1 VNEAWIRRRWYEFRQ
16 GHSFYLIL
24 LLSVSNFIL
33 IFHRLL
39 IERVSFLNEVFSQ
52 LWFFFLIFVLAYVP
66 VAILI
71 GHWHKTTQLKIDTE
85 TIMRQNPLFAK
96 GFRILLDLQTNKA
109 SQKDVDDFR
118 KLLMSIESGH
128 GGL

>member
-1 VNEAWIRRRWYEFRQ
+1 MKQAWIRRRWYEFRQ

-24 LLSVSNFIL
+24 LLSVSNFVL

-39 IERVSFLNEVFSQ
+39 IERVSFLDEIFSQ
-52 LWFFFLIFVLAYVP
+52 LWFFFLIFVLGYVP
-66 VAILI
+66 VAVLI
-71 GHWHKTTQLKIDTE
+71 GYWHKKTQLKIDTE
-85 TIMRQNPLFAK
+85 MVMRQNPLFAK
-96 GFRILLDLQTNKA
+96 GFRILLDLQAGKA

-118 KLLMSIESGH
+118 KLLVSIERGH

>member
-1 VNEAWIRRRWYEFRQ
+1 VNQAWIRRRWYEFRQ

-24 LLSVSNFIL
+24 LLSLANFVL

-39 IERVSFLNEVFSQ
+39 IERVGFLNEIFSQ
-52 LWFFFLIFVLAYVP
+52 LWFFFLIFVLGYIP
-66 VAILI
+66 VAVLI
-71 GHWHKTTQLKIDTE
+71 GYWHKKTQLKIDTE
-85 TIMRQNPLFAK
+85 MVMRQNPLFAK
-96 GFRILLDLQTNKA
+96 GFRILLDLQTGKA

-118 KLLMSIESGH
+118 KLLVSIEAGH

>member
-1 VNEAWIRRRWYEFRQ
+1 MNQAWIRRRWYEFRQ

-24 LLSVSNFIL
+24 LLSLANFVL

-39 IERVSFLNEVFSQ
+39 IERVGFLNEIFSQ
-52 LWFFFLIFVLAYVP
+52 LWFFFLIFVLGYIP
-66 VAILI
+66 VAVLI
-71 GHWHKTTQLKIDTE
+71 GYWHKKTQLKIDTE
-85 TIMRQNPLFAK
+85 MVMRQNPLFAK
-96 GFRILLDLQTNKA
+96 GFRILLDLQTSKA

-118 KLLMSIESGH
+118 KLLVSIESGH

>member
-1 VNEAWIRRRWYEFRQ
+1 VRQAWIRRRWFEFRQ

-24 LLSVSNFIL
+24 LLSVSNFVL

-39 IERVSFLNEVFSQ
+39 IERVSFLDEIFSQ
-52 LWFFFLIFVLAYVP
+52 LWFFFVIFVLGYIP
-66 VAILI
+66 VAVLI
-71 GHWHKTTQLKIDTE
+71 GHWHKKTQLNVDSE
-85 TIMRQNPLFAK
+85 MAMRQNPLFARAL
-96 GFRILLDLQTNKA
+96 RILLDLQTGKA

-118 KLLMSIESGH
+118 KLLKSIESGH

>member
-1 VNEAWIRRRWYEFRQ
+1 VDQAWIRRRWFEFRQ

-24 LLSVSNFIL
+24 LLSVSNFVL

-39 IERVSFLNEVFSQ
+39 IERVSFLDEIFSQ
-52 LWFFFLIFVLAYVP
+52 LWFFFVIFVLGYIP

-85 TIMRQNPLFAK
+85 TVIRQNPLFAK
-96 GFRILLDLQTNKA
+96 GIRILLDLQTGKA
-109 SQKDVDDFR
+109 SQEDVDSFR
-118 KLLMSIESGH
+118 KLLKSIESGH

>member
-1 VNEAWIRRRWYEFRQ
+1 MDQAWIRRRWYEFRQ

-39 IERVSFLNEVFSQ
+39 IERVGFLNEIFSQ
-52 LWFFFLIFVLAYVP
+52 LWFFFLIFVLGYIP
-66 VAILI
+66 VAVLI
-71 GHWHKTTQLKIDTE
+71 GYWHKKTQLKIDTE
-85 TIMRQNPLFAK
+85 MVMRQNPLFAK
-96 GFRILLDLQTNKA
+96 GFRILLDLQTSKA

-118 KLLMSIESGH
+118 KLLVSIERGH

>member
-1 VNEAWIRRRWYEFRQ
+1 VKQAWTRRRWYEFRQ

-24 LLSVSNFIL
+24 LLSVSNFVL

-39 IERVSFLNEVFSQ
+39 IERVSFLDEVFSQ
-52 LWFFFLIFVLAYVP
+52 LWFFFLIFVLGYVP

-71 GHWHKTTQLKIDTE
+71 GHWHNKTQFKVDTE
-85 TIMRQNPLFAK
+85 IAMRQNPLFAK
-96 GFRILLDLQTNKA
+96 GIGILLDMQGGKA
-109 SQKDVDDFR
+109 SQEDVDNFR
-118 KLLMSIESGH
+118 ELLRSIEAGH